1 MINAVDS
8 ISTYPQC
15 GVLGNPYNMEYLD
28 YGYGM
33 NNSIFSA
40 PIPMTGGMNNQNF
53 YDYAM
58 NNLQWQQNYNIQQ
71 QNGQRNVDLR
81 VNGSVEAVKGAAQIL
96 KDKIL
101 TNEQDQIDYAYNNFL
116 ETVRLAYGNASET
129 ELKARAATL
138 YAQMNGGKSIY
149 QDLRE
154 NSHGSF
160 TQGAIQAM
168 TFGLYDRNSAEDNI
182 SRITGAPVGTTDK
195 LVQNTGRV
203 AGSAAIGAAVGG
215 LAKAF
220 KVPKAGWVGLA
231 AATIAG
237 IMSFATGKVTT

>member
-1 MINAVDS
+1 
-8 ISTYPQC
+8 
-15 GVLGNPYNMEYLD
+15 
-28 YGYGM
+28 
-33 NNSIFSA
+33 
-40 PIPMTGGMNNQNF
+40 
-53 YDYAM
+53 
-58 NNLQWQQNYNIQQ
+58 
-71 QNGQRNVDLR
+71 
-81 VNGSVEAVKGAAQIL
+81 
-96 KDKIL
+96 
-101 TNEQDQIDYAYNNFL
+101 
-116 ETVRLAYGNASET
+116 
-129 ELKARAATL
+129 
-138 YAQMNGGKSIY
+138 MNGGKSIY